1 MDNTVLS
8 IALGAVVA
16 GFVQGLSGF
25 AFAMVAMSIWA
36 WTLDP
41 QLAVVLAVF
50 GGLTGQLISAISLR
64 RGFDWRRVGPFVG
77 GGLLG
82 LPIGC
87 GCCRNWMC

>member
-25 AFAMVAMSIWA
+25 AFAMVAMSIWP

-41 QLAVVLAVF
+41 QLAVVLAP
-50 GGLTGQLISAISLR
+50 S
-64 RGFDWRRVGPFVG
+64 W
-77 GGLLG
+77 
-82 LPIGC
+82 
-87 GCCRNWMC
+87 